1 VVRLALFAGCTLL
14 AFASASVARENGMP
28 AVSTVLDQA
37 LQTRAA
43 RQMDRLQKMM
53 NEVRTE
59 NQENDPRVAR
69 SVRGLER

>member
-1 VVRLALFAGCTLL
+1 
-14 AFASASVARENGMP
+14 MP
-28 AVSTVLDQA
+28 AVSTVLDPAQ
-37 LQTRAA
+37 QTKAA

>member
-1 VVRLALFAGCTLL
+1 MVRLALFAGCTVL

-53 NEVRTE
+53 DEVRTE

-69 SVRGLER
+69 SVRGLDR

>member
-1 VVRLALFAGCTLL
+1 MVRLALFAGCTLL

-43 RQMDRLQKMM
+43 RQMNRLQKMM
-53 NEVRTE
+53 DEVRTE

-69 SVRGLER
+69 SVRGLDR